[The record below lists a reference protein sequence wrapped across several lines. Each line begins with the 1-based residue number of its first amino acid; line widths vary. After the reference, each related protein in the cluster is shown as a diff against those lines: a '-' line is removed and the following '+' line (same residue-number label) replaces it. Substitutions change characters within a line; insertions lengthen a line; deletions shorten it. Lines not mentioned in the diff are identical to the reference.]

1 MHISQKDEI
10 LVKGCIANNRSAQEG
25 LYRKYF
31 DIAKRMCIR
40 YTQDEDV
47 LITVI
52 NDGFLRIFKNISKY
66 EGKGSFEGWIKRLI
80 FNALSDYFRKENR
93 RQKLVSIEYAKDKKV
108 SDIIEN
114 LYLEDLKEVVN
125 QLSKTTQEVFILYAI
140 EGYTHKEISIK
151 LSIAEGTSKWHLN
164 KARNTLQSIIKKK
177 KLNIHYG

>member
-93 RQKLVSIEYAKDKKV
+93 CFKAPSRNVLCKCYC
-108 SDIIEN
+108 
-114 LYLEDLKEVVN
+114 
-125 QLSKTTQEVFILYAI
+125 
-140 EGYTHKEISIK
+140 
-151 LSIAEGTSKWHLN
+151 KWFC
-164 KARNTLQSIIKKK
+164 S
-177 KLNIHYG
+177 